1 MLSDGVVV
9 MWSNLIVALAVLVV
23 LEFFF
28 LGYLAFW
35 VRSRTRE
42 LANLAHSLE
51 FAALRDSALD
61 QLAVSDE

>member
-51 FAALRDSALD
+51 FAALRDSPFN
-61 QLAVSDE
+61 QSAVSDE